1 MRPGWITVLLL
12 GAVAV
17 AIAFQRQELLA
28 LIVALEQA
36 RLVPV
41 LGAIGCQLGFF
52 VLMIALHATAFAAVG
67 APVRA
72 RVLAPV
78 WFTSLFLNLTVP
90 GTGATAFVADATRRG
105 VAPARATAALLVVR
119 VCDLATFGVVLLAGL
134 VTLWLHGAL
143 RPAEL
148 LAALGL
154 LVLIGLWGGGLV
166 LAHRELARLE
176 RLLAG
181 MERLARGRLPAG
193 WGAEQARH
201 ASESAGELFAQPRR
215 LLAPLCLALAAHV
228 ADLFCLAFLSR
239 AFGLHLAPG
248 TVLAAF
254 SVGLL
259 FWIVAVTPDG
269 LGAVEGMMTVT
280 FVSLGVPVVKA
291 AAVTLAF
298 RGLALWLP
306 LAVGAVL
313 HLSRLRLHPRSDLGV
328 RVLSGLT
335 ALMGLTNLISATLP
349 ALGLRL
355 SFLRNHLPLEVRYGS
370 RLATVLAA
378 FALFLLAQGLLRRK
392 KLAHRLA
399 IVAVVLS
406 VVAHLSKGLDWE
418 EAVLGLGLL
427 TMLWSQRTKFIARSD
442 GPTIHQGVRVLV
454 GALGFTL
461 VYGILGFWLLD
472 RHFAYD
478 FGFRAALEQTLAMF
492 FSFSDPGPLPVT
504 RFGRWFTESIYT
516 VGATTLGYALFTLLQ
531 PVLLRQRATPTEQL
545 RAKTIVEAHG
555 CSSLAR
561 FVLFSDKLYWFS
573 AGGSVVGYALVG
585 RSAVALGDPIG
596 PTDDIAAAITGFV
609 AFCTEND
616 WEPAFYQT
624 LPDHLDAYQAAGLQA
639 LGIGSEAVVDV
650 ASFTLAG
657 RAVKSLRGGVGRLR
671 KAGYTAEVLSPPYSP
686 ELLRQ
691 LKAVSDDWLHQQHG
705 GEKRFSLGWFDEAY
719 LNDGPLA
726 VVHDAD
732 GTLVA
737 FANVIPEYQKSEST
751 IDLMRRRRD
760 AESGVMDLVFVTLFE
775 WAREQGFATFNL
787 GLAPLSG
794 VGQDAD
800 DPLVERVLNLVF
812 RSGGRFYSFEG
823 LHAYKKKFLPTWEP
837 RYLIYRSSLA
847 LPQAAAAVVRAD
859 NPGHSLRFFTI
870 AKKIKPVGTNSP
882 SGDALL
888 SGNPP

>member
-1 MRPGWITVLLL
+1 MRRWMGTLLL
-12 GAVAV
+12 LSVGAV
-17 AIAFQRQELLA
+17 AIAFQRRELLA
-28 LIVALEQA
+28 LVHALEQA
-36 RLVPV
+36 QLPPV
-41 LGAIGCQLGFF
+41 LAAVACQLGFF

-78 WFTSLFLNLTVP
+78 WFTSLFINLTIP
-90 GTGATAFVADATRRG
+90 GTGATAFVADAVRRG
-105 VAPARATAALLVVR
+105 TPAARATAALLVVR
-119 VCDLATFGVVLLAGL
+119 VCDLATFGLVLLAGL

-143 RPAEL
+143 RPTEL
-148 LAALGL
+148 LAAVGL

-166 LAHRELARLE
+166 LAHRAPQRLE
-176 RLLAG
+176 RLLIRIEA
-181 MERLARGRLPAG
+181 LARGRLRAG
-193 WGAEQARH
+193 WGVEQARH
-201 ASESAGELFAQPRR
+201 ARESAGELFAQPRR
-215 LLAPLCLALAAHV
+215 LLAPLGLGFAAHLIDLLCLAA
-228 ADLFCLAFLSR
+228 LSR
-239 AFGLHLAPG
+239 AFGLHLSPG
-248 TVLAAF
+248 TILAAF

-269 LGAVEGMMTVT
+269 LGAVEGMMTVA

-313 HLSRLRLHPRSDLGV
+313 HLSRLRLSPRSDLGV
-328 RVLSGLT
+328 RVLSALT
-335 ALMGLTNLISATLP
+335 ALMGLINLISATLP

-355 SFLRNHLPLEVRYGS
+355 AFLRNHLPLEVRYGS

-378 FALFLLAQGLLRRK
+378 FALLLLAQGLLRRK
-392 KLAHRLA
+392 KLAHRLTVA
-399 IVAVVLS
+399 AVVLS

-418 EAVLGLGLL
+418 EAVLGLALL

-442 GPTIHQGVRVLV
+442 GPTVHQGLRVLV

-504 RFGRWFTESIYT
+504 RFGRWFTDSIYV
-516 VGATTLGYALFTLLQ
+516 VGASTLGYALFTLLQ
-531 PVLLRQRATPTEQL
+531 PVLLRQRATPAEQL

-573 AGGSVVGYALVG
+573 SGGSVVGYALVG

-596 PTDDIAAAITGFV
+596 PRADCLAAIEGFV
-609 AFCTEND
+609 AFCAEND

-624 LPDHLDAYQAAGLQA
+624 LPDHLEAYQAAGLQA
-639 LGIGSEAVVDV
+639 LGIGSEAVVDL

-671 KAGYTAEVLSPPYSP
+671 KAGYTSEVLQPPYSP
-686 ELLRQ
+686 ALLKQ
-691 LKAVSDDWLHQQHG
+691 LKAVSDDWLHEQHG

-726 VVHDAD
+726 VVHDAE

-775 WAREQGFATFNL
+775 WARGQGFATFNL

-859 NPGHSLRFFTI
+859 NPQHAQRIFGRL
-870 AKKIKPVGTNSP
+870 KKI
-882 SGDALL
+882 
-888 SGNPP
+888 